1 MKGDGGPE
9 GLRVWLLPVWLL
21 LNELWLVRN
30 ADGDA
35 DDACPVSSDPP
46 PPNPPP
52 NPDPNKGVPA
62 LTEETSAPPPLLLVR
77 IRSSAFVSSP
87 LFPGESAARS
97 PTMPRNA
104 GLAARPSLASTPPP
118 TLSGD
123 TLEGSKGGFPALC
136 TADSVAEFS
145 GEIWCWP
152 AGERDTSPPS
162 SRERSS
168 STEPRFELGFGCV
181 HAYPRSMPTEGR
193 PDSARS

>member
-46 PPNPPP
+46 PPHPPP
-52 NPDPNKGVPA
+52 NLDPSNGAGLPA
-62 LTEETSAPPPLLLVR
+62 LTEEPSAPPPLLLVR
-77 IRSSAFVSSP
+77 IRSSASVSSS
-87 LFPGESAARS
+87 LFPGDPAALS
-97 PTMPRNA
+97 PAVPRNA
-104 GLAARPSLASTPPP
+104 ELAARPSLASRPPP

-145 GEIWCWP
+145 GEIWWWL
-152 AGERDTSPPS
+152 AGERDASPPS
-162 SRERSS
+162 SRERSI
-168 STEPRFELGFGCV
+168 STEPRFELEFGCV
-181 HAYPRSMPTEGR
+181 HA
-193 PDSARS
+193 